1 MYLYQ
6 TTFTMTVQATVF
18 VFLSK
23 EQNTVRTSLL
33 KEKLFS
39 TVTNYVQ
46 RNTSLYQCEARY
58 PHIRLLRDPV
68 LWTGFSFA
76 YYFYLRGTFGPP
88 SGLPNKFKLFGR
100 TDVVWQGR
108 VWHIMRNECM
118 TPSMR
123 NKILCETTLYDAGNI
138 PYEGKNCIRVWRRSG
153 GCMT

>member
-18 VFLSK
+18 AFLSM
-23 EQNTVRTSLL
+23 ERNTVRTSLL
-33 KEKLFS
+33 KEKQFS

-46 RNTSLYQCEARY
+46 RNTPLYQWEVNSST
-58 PHIRLLRDPV
+58 RLLRDPV

-76 YYFYLRGTFGPP
+76 YYGGPTVP
-88 SGLPNKFKLFGR
+88 LQVCQTTSVMPDKLILFGNVR
-100 TDVVWQGR
+100 
-108 VWHIMRNECM
+108 HHYRNRCM

-138 PYEGKNCIRVWRRSG
+138 PYEGKSCIRV
-153 GCMT
+153 